1 MYLYTYDISIYDT
14 EANSKRGYTGIVFAD
29 CYANAI
35 HYIENVYTGD
45 NEFLD
50 RIELREF
57 DNGLAPCLEIP
68 RNVVADLIHNE
79 GDFAA
84 VVEK

>member
-35 HYIENVYTGD
+35 HHIEDVYTS
-45 NEFLD
+45 NTEYLA

-57 DNGLAPCLEIP
+57 DNGLAPCLEMP
-68 RNVVADLIHNE
+68 AAVVKDLINNE
-79 GDFAA
+79 GDFA
-84 VVEK
+84 VVVDV